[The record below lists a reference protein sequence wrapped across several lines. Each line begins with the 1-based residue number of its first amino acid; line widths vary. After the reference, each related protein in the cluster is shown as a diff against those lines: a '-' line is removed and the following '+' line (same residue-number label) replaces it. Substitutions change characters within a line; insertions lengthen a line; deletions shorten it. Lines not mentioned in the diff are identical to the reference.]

1 MITAIIILFSIPALG
16 VVFANWI
23 SKEIPCSPDATKGT
37 K

>member
-23 SKEIPCSPDATKGT
+23 SDKIPSAPHAVKGA